1 MKVVFAQEYICDG
14 ITHHLTPMDA
24 SRRFRTLEPGEVAV
38 NREDVEKLE
47 ELYKKGITQL
57 AMSRMRDVLLQ
68 SLESTPSKE
77 KSDE

>member
-1 MKVVFAQEYICDG
+1 MKIVFAQEYICDG

>member
-14 ITHHLTPMDA
+14 ITHHLSPMDA

-47 ELYKKGITQL
+47 ELYKRGITQL
-57 AMSRMRDVLLQ
+57 AMSRMRDLLLK
-68 SLESTPSKE
+68 SLKPTPSKE
-77 KSDE
+77 APHE